1 MNHENNSLDQ
11 WKHVKDKHKALCEEY
26 ARTGNISRA
35 AELLQMDRSNCGVLL
50 KKPELMAY
58 TAWYKE
64 RIELG
69 AVMTREEVGQELR
82 TLYLL
87 AKEKSDFKTATLLL
101 GRITTLYGYD
111 EPKRAE
117 IKQESTV
124 QNAAPQ
130 LPPKD
135 ERRGWTDEQYK
146 EHYEAFIGAQKH

>member
-1 MNHENNSLDQ
+1 MSHEKTELEQ
-11 WKHVKDKHKALCEEY
+11 WSHIKDKHKALCEEY

-35 AELLQMDRSNCGVLL
+35 AELLRLDRSNCGKLL

-64 RIELG
+64 RIEVG

-82 TLYLL
+82 TLYLI
-87 AKEKSDFKTATLLL
+87 AKEAGDFKAATLLL
-101 GRITTLYGYD
+101 GRITTLYGYE

-124 QNAAPQ
+124 TNTAPQ
-130 LPPKD
+130 LPPED
-135 ERRGWTDEQYK
+135 ERRGWTDEQYRK
-146 EHYEAFIGAQKH
+146 HYEAVMGSTKH